1 MYYSDSAL
9 QQLDIPRVIMSVTT
23 LCRWWVHKL
32 SQQRCGAVRVL
43 GRRRLLGTQLNTRNN
58 KRGEGEREREASGPQ
73 EESPI
78 NINVNKELKV
88 LNPNF
93 CCLAGRGGQ
102 KEDVKQGNRKSSVC
116 FVSWGSGRGGGLS

>member
-1 MYYSDSAL
+1 MYYSDSVL
-9 QQLDIPRVIMSVTT
+9 QQSDIPRVIMSVTT
-23 LCRWWVHKL
+23 LCGWWVHKL

-43 GRRRLLGTQLNTRNN
+43 GRRRLNTRNN
-58 KRGEGEREREASGPQ
+58 KRGEGEREREAFGPQ

-93 CCLAGRGGQ
+93 CCLTGRGGQ
-102 KEDVKQGNRKSSVC
+102 KEDVKTGE
-116 FVSWGSGRGGGLS
+116 